1 MKGITISFDLDG
13 TICDTDWGWLDRI
26 RENGWPEDED
36 MKYYACR
43 EKILD
48 PYRFLGPDD
57 TGIILTGRPIH
68 LREITENWLKKN
80 GMGDFKLVFTNTLPE
95 QPNGTADEFKT
106 MGVAKA
112 KFLIENGVS
121 VHFDDIAPLVEAMR
135 EASPDLVVI
144 YTGYHVGW

>member
-13 TICDTDWGWLDRI
+13 TICNTDWGWLDRI
-26 RENGWPEDED
+26 RENGWPKDED

-48 PYRFLGPDD
+48 PYRFLGPSDI
-57 TGIILTGRPIH
+57 GIILTGRPIH
-68 LREITENWLKKN
+68 LKETTERWLKKN
-80 GMGDFKLVFTNTLPE
+80 GMGDFRLIFTKTTPR
-95 QPNGTADEFKT
+95 QPNGSADELKI
-106 MGVAKA
+106 MGIEKA
-112 KFLIENGVS
+112 NVLIENGIG
-121 VHFDDIAPLVEAMR
+121 VHFDDNVYIVEAMR